1 MDLGIEGRRAIVCAA
16 SRGLGRA
23 CAQSL
28 ARNGVDLVINGRD
41 RAALEGTARDIREET
56 GVAVE
61 TVAGD
66 ISDPAVQA
74 ALIEACPEPDI
85 LVNNNG
91 GPPRRDF
98 REIDRDAFLQGVVMN
113 MATPV
118 EMIQRVL
125 DGMAARGFGRIVNI
139 TSISVKM
146 PVPGLDLSSGARAGL
161 TAFVAGIASGVAAQ
175 QRHDQQRP
183 ARLFRHR
190 ASAQQ
195 HRIRC
200 RGDGYRAHRVHRAA
214 HGVGSGQ
221 TLRRPCRVRRGL
233 RLPLQRPGRLHHR
246 PEPRDR
252 RRPLRQRLVD
262 PLSPN
267 PEEQTSAQFAR
278 SVVGPPAGKH
288 RCRNALSVRWTLLI
302 FFMAKSIMAMLR
314 GKGILGHDRVARY

>member
-1 MDLGIEGRRAIVCAA
+1 MDLGIKGRHAIVCAA

-41 RAALEGTARDIREET
+41 SAALEGTARDIREER
-56 GVAVE
+56 GVKVE

-118 EMIQRVL
+118 EMIQRVV
-125 DGMAARGFGRIVNI
+125 DGMAERSFGRIVNI

-161 TAFVAGIASGVAAQ
+161 TAFVAGIASGVAPRNVTINNILPGYFDTERLRSNIASGAEATGAELAAFTEQ
-175 QRHDQQRP
+175 HMASVP
-183 ARLFRHR
+183 AKRF
-190 ASAQQ
+190 
-195 HRIRC
+195 
-200 RGDGYRAHRVHRAA
+200 GDPAEFGEACAFLCSTQAGYITGQNLVIDGGRY
-214 HGVGSGQ
+214 GS
-221 TLRRPCRVRRGL
+221 V
-233 RLPLQRPGRLHHR
+233 
-246 PEPRDR
+246 
-252 RRPLRQRLVD
+252 
-262 PLSPN
+262 
-267 PEEQTSAQFAR
+267 
-278 SVVGPPAGKH
+278 
-288 RCRNALSVRWTLLI
+288 W
-302 FFMAKSIMAMLR
+302 
-314 GKGILGHDRVARY
+314 